1 MFYYT
6 GRLILTNQRI
16 ILIPSSVPPWPKRL
30 LPWLRPQVIEQ
41 DAIGGVSTGSRWVGL
56 FGHLWPGKVL
66 IVKLKDGK
74 AFSINVANKD
84 SWERDITA
92 LGSQQESA

>member
-1 MFYYT
+1 
-6 GRLILTNQRI
+6 
-16 ILIPSSVPPWPKRL
+16 
-30 LPWLRPQVIEQ
+30 
-41 DAIGGVSTGSRWVGL
+41 
-56 FGHLWPGKVL
+56 VL